1 MEILNKNLLV
11 LSVLFLI
18 LFPAAGFSMKISFF
32 LGQATVTR
40 DGKSTAVKS
49 GDLIKDGDVIKTAK
63 GAIVEVLYDDS
74 SKITIQENTIVQIGS
89 KNIRSSSDVT
99 IIAGSINGKFGK
111 LKKGVH
117 RINTPTTVCSVRG
130 TEFGVSVSKGGDSMV
145 SLKEGSLDIDNPYR
159 ELQLKEGQS
168 IEAELGENPDVKN
181 KILNSD
187 EWEDDRNQDVAEDI
201 DERAGKYSE
210 QFDQLEANNE
220 KTQSEVIE
228 LSERTKKIATKDD
241 LETSGMEIAAAEE
254 DIEHDILMNEASK
267 LSAENLMQDYEGSE
281 HYTELEKMTQKG
293 DAVMEQQKK
302 NYQAIQK
309 VKQEYKKAYDRIMKK
324 YKDDKSRIFKNLD
337 DYKKSMHQTNEDNK

>member
-1 MEILNKNLLV
+1 
-11 LSVLFLI
+11 
-18 LFPAAGFSMKISFF
+18 
-32 LGQATVTR
+32 
-40 DGKSTAVKS
+40 
-49 GDLIKDGDVIKTAK
+49 
-63 GAIVEVLYDDS
+63 
-74 SKITIQENTIVQIGS
+74 
-89 KNIRSSSDVT
+89 
-99 IIAGSINGKFGK
+99 
-111 LKKGVH
+111 
-117 RINTPTTVCSVRG
+117 
-130 TEFGVSVSKGGDSMV
+130 MV

-337 DYKKSMHQTNEDNK
+337 DYKKSMHQTNEDNQ